1 MSERFARIGNLFLQA
16 LDLRP
21 EERGPFLDTACA
33 GDLELRSEVESLL
46 EHDGDSEQWMA
57 EALQGTAQS
66 LFETVSVK
74 PGTRLGDYDIQKLIG
89 AGGMGEVYS
98 ARDTRLARDVAIKVL
113 PSFLKYHPDRLRRF
127 EQEAQAAAALNHP
140 NILAV
145 YQMGSYQDV
154 PYLVSE
160 LLEGTTL
167 REEIRR
173 GPLPWRAAIEYGVQI
188 AHGLAAAHQRGIAH
202 RDLKPENLFL
212 TKVGRVKILDFGLAK
227 LIDAP
232 RGAGPGGAIT
242 EAGLVMGT
250 AGYMA
255 PEQVRGEAA
264 DYRADFFAFGA
275 VLYEML
281 TGKRAFQ
288 KPNSAET
295 MSAVL
300 NEDPPGISQIAPAT
314 PPALQRVVRRCMEKN
329 REQRFQ
335 SASDLAFALEALSDS
350 EIRNAPPEEAR
361 QRHSQNDLSFALKS
375 RSETASQVGRE
386 PAFTQPQQGHREKTA
401 WLLVA
406 VLLVLVAVVGF
417 AYFRR
422 PAKQQGAMHFSIALP
437 SSVRDLALSP
447 DGRILAFIAPPP
459 AGGGDVLWTREIGS
473 TETHV
478 LANTEGASYP
488 FWSPDARF
496 VGFFADGKLKRI
508 EVAGGPVQILADA
521 PFGRGGAWNRQGTII
536 FAPNPTVGLARIS
549 AAGGVPT
556 PVTEISSGAPNFA
569 NLSHRWPI
577 FLPDGVHFLYT
588 MNDFTGVQGH
598 ANDAIYA
605 GALGSKEQ
613 RRLAAS
619 NSNSAYVSPGYLVS
633 SQSGTLMAQRFDADH
648 LQLIGEPFA
657 VADSE
662 YLSAVARTLFSVSE
676 NGVLVYQTGS
686 STSSE
691 LQWFN
696 RDGKPLSAI
705 GTPARYANPRISP
718 DGHKV
723 ALDIDDPQSNPG
735 IWLLNLE
742 SGVRSRFTFDPA
754 SAEET
759 PIWSPDGAKVLWVS
773 QRNGSLG
780 FYVKAATGSGGEEL
794 ITRSSPTLLGLP
806 TDWSRD
812 GQFLLYTRARPDW
825 NSEMSVLPLK
835 GDRKPH
841 AFAHSPSSER
851 EGQFSPDGR
860 WVAYS
865 SNESARWEVYVVPFP
880 GPGGKYQISTE
891 GGQQPRWRRDGKELF
906 FLSPDKKLMAVSV
919 KAGANFEFRE
929 PVALFQT
936 RAREALS
943 SEEAFTYDVSP
954 DGQRFLFNVNP
965 ERSNPPPLNI
975 VLNWTSEI
983 QRK

>member
-1 MSERFARIGNLFLQA
+1 MSQRFERIENLFLQA

-21 EERGPFLDTACA
+21 EERGPFLDTACV
-33 GDLELRSEVESLL
+33 GDRELRSEVESLL
-46 EHDGDSEQWMA
+46 EHDGDSEQWMT
-57 EALQGTAQS
+57 EALQGTVQS
-66 LFETVSVK
+66 LFETVSMK

-89 AGGMGEVYS
+89 AGGMGEVYG

-113 PSFLKYHPDRLRRF
+113 PSGLKYHPDRLRRF
-127 EQEAQAAAALNHP
+127 EQEARAAAALNHP

-145 YQMGSYQDV
+145 HQMGFYEGA
-154 PYLVSE
+154 PYVVSE
-160 LLEGTTL
+160 LLDGRTL
-167 REEIRR
+167 RELMKH
-173 GPLPWRAAIEYGVQI
+173 GPLPWRNAIEYGVQI
-188 AHGLAAAHQRGIAH
+188 ARGLAAAHAKGITH

-212 TKVGRVKILDFGLAK
+212 TKDGHVKILDFGLAK
-227 LIDAP
+227 LSDPPASSP
-232 RGAGPGGAIT
+232 AGPAT
-242 EAGLVMGT
+242 EVGLVMGT
-250 AGYMA
+250 AGYMS

-264 DYRADFFAFGA
+264 DYRTDFFAFGA
-275 VLYEML
+275 ILYEML
-281 TGKRAFQ
+281 SGQRAFN
-288 KPNSAET
+288 KPTAADT
-295 MSAVL
+295 MSAIL
-300 NEDPPGISQIAPAT
+300 NEDPPGISQLVPTI
-314 PPALQRVVRRCMEKN
+314 PPALQRVVRRCLEKQP
-329 REQRFQ
+329 EQRFQ
-335 SASDLAFALEALSDS
+335 SGSDLAFALEALSDS
-350 EIRNAPPEEAR
+350 GTPGTLE
-361 QRHSQNDLSFALKS
+361 
-375 RSETASQVGRE
+375 VWRE
-386 PAFTQPQQGHREKTA
+386 PALAQRGHRDRTA
-401 WLLVA
+401 WLLAA
-406 VLLVLVAVVGF
+406 VLLVVVAVAGF

-422 PAKQQGAMHFSIALP
+422 PETPRRAMHFSISLP

-447 DGRILAFIAPPP
+447 DGRILAFIAQPP
-459 AGGGDVLWTREIGS
+459 AGGGNVLWTREIGS

-478 LANTEGASYP
+478 LGNTEGASYP

-496 VGFFADGKLKRI
+496 IGFFADGKLKRI

-521 PFGRGGAWNRQGTII
+521 PRGRGGAWNREGTII
-536 FAPNPTVGLARIS
+536 FAPNPVTGLARIS

-556 PVTEISSGAPNFA
+556 PVTEIPGAPNFA

-588 MNDFTGVQGH
+588 MNDFTGVQGK

-613 RRLAAS
+613 QRLAAS
-619 NSNSAYVSPGYLVS
+619 NSNSAYVSPGYLVF
-633 SQSGTLMAQRFDADH
+633 SQSGTLMAQRFDVDR

-662 YLSAVARTLFSVSE
+662 YLSAVARTLFSVSQ

-696 RDGKPLSAI
+696 RGGKPLSVI
-705 GTPARYANPRISP
+705 GTPAQYANPRISP
-718 DGHKV
+718 DGHKLAV
-723 ALDIDDPQSNPG
+723 NIDDPQSNPG
-735 IWLLNLE
+735 IWLFNLE
-742 SGVRSRFTFDPA
+742 DGVRSRFTFDPA

-759 PIWSPDGAKVLWVS
+759 PIWSPDGARVLWMS
-773 QRNGSLG
+773 QRNGGLD
-780 FYVKAATGSGGEEL
+780 FYVKAATGSGGEEPV
-794 ITRSSPTLLGLP
+794 TRSSPNLIGLP

-812 GQFLLYTRARPDW
+812 GQFLLYTRARADW
-825 NSEMSVLPLK
+825 NLQMTVLPLR
-835 GDRKPH
+835 GDRKPF
-841 AFAHSPSSER
+841 AFVHSQSSEK

-865 SNESARWEVYVVPFP
+865 SNESARWEVYVAPFP

-919 KAGANFEFRE
+919 KAGAIFEFRE

-954 DGQRFLFNVNP
+954 DGQRFLINVNP
-965 ERSNPPPLNI
+965 EGSNPPPLNI

>member
-1 MSERFARIGNLFLQA
+1 MSQRFERIENLFQQA

-33 GDLELRSEVESLL
+33 GDRELRSEVESLL
-46 EHDGDSEQWMA
+46 EHDGDSEQWMT
-57 EALQGTAQS
+57 EALQGTVQS
-66 LFETVSVK
+66 FFETVSIK

-89 AGGMGEVYS
+89 AGGMGEVYG
-98 ARDTRLARDVAIKVL
+98 ARDTRLAREVAIKVL
-113 PSFLKYHPDRLRRF
+113 PSGLKYHPDRLRRF
-127 EQEAQAAAALNHP
+127 EQEARAAAALNHP

-145 YQMGSYQDV
+145 HQMGFYEGA
-154 PYLVSE
+154 PYVVSE
-160 LLEGTTL
+160 LLDGRTL
-167 REEIRR
+167 HELMKH
-173 GPLPWRAAIEYGVQI
+173 GPLPWRNAIEYGVQI
-188 AHGLAAAHQRGIAH
+188 ARGLAAAHGKGITH
-202 RDLKPENLFL
+202 RDLKPENLFV
-212 TKVGRVKILDFGLAK
+212 TKDGHVKILDFGLAK
-227 LIDAP
+227 LSDP
-232 RGAGPGGAIT
+232 LSFSHAGPAT
-242 EAGLVMGT
+242 EVGLVMGT

-275 VLYEML
+275 ILHEML
-281 TGKRAFQ
+281 SGQRAFN
-288 KPNSAET
+288 KPTSADT
-295 MSAVL
+295 MSAIL
-300 NEDPPGISQIAPAT
+300 NEDPPGISELVPAV
-314 PPALQRVVRRCMEKN
+314 PPALQRVVRRCLEKN

-350 EIRNAPPEEAR
+350 GTPG
-361 QRHSQNDLSFALKS
+361 
-375 RSETASQVGRE
+375 TSQVWRE
-386 PAFTQPQQGHREKTA
+386 PALAQRGHRARTA
-401 WLLVA
+401 WLLA
-406 VLLVLVAVVGF
+406 ALLLVLVADVGS

-422 PAKQQGAMHFSIALP
+422 PETPRRAMHFSISLP
-437 SSVRDLALSP
+437 SAVRDLALSP
-447 DGRILAFIAPPP
+447 DGRILAFIAQPP
-459 AGGGDVLWTREIGS
+459 GGGGNVLWTREIGS

-496 VGFFADGKLKRI
+496 MGFFADGKLKRI

-521 PFGRGGAWNRQGTII
+521 PRGRGGAWNRQGTII
-536 FAPNPTVGLARIS
+536 FAPNPVAGLARIS

-556 PVTEISSGAPNFA
+556 PVTEIPGAPNFA

-588 MNDFTGVQGH
+588 MNDFTGVQGK

-633 SQSGTLMAQRFDADH
+633 SQSGTLMAQRFDADR

-662 YLSAVARTLFSVSE
+662 YLSAVARTLFSVSQ

-696 RDGKPLSAI
+696 RGGKPLSAI
-705 GTPARYANPRISP
+705 GTPAQYANPRISP

-723 ALDIDDPQSNPG
+723 ALNIDDPQSNPG
-735 IWLLNLE
+735 IWIFNLE
-742 SGVRSRFTFDPA
+742 TGVRSRFTFDPA

-759 PIWSPDGAKVLWVS
+759 PIWSPDGARVLWMS
-773 QRNGSLG
+773 QRNGGLD
-780 FYVKAATGSGGEEL
+780 FYVKAATGSGGEEPV
-794 ITRSSPTLLGLP
+794 TRSSPTLIGLP

-825 NSEMSVLPLK
+825 NLQMSVLPLR
-835 GDRKPH
+835 GDRKPL
-841 AFAHSPSSER
+841 AFSHSQSSEK

-865 SNESARWEVYVVPFP
+865 SNESARWEVYVAPFP

-891 GGQQPRWRRDGKELF
+891 GGQQPRWSRDGKELF

-919 KAGANFEFRE
+919 KAGATFEFRE

-954 DGQRFLFNVNP
+954 DGQRFLINVNP
-965 ERSNPPPLNI
+965 EGSNPPPVNI

>member
-1 MSERFARIGNLFLQA
+1 MSELFERIENLFLQA

-33 GDLELRSEVESLL
+33 GDRELRSEVESLL
-46 EHDGDSEQWMA
+46 EHDGDSEQWIA

-66 LFETVSVK
+66 LFETVSIK
-74 PGTRLGDYDIQKLIG
+74 PGTRLEDYDIQKLIG
-89 AGGMGEVYS
+89 AGGMGEVYR

-127 EQEAQAAAALNHP
+127 EQEAQAAAALSHP

-145 YQMGSYQDV
+145 YQMGSYQGS
-154 PYLVSE
+154 PYMVSE
-160 LLEGTTL
+160 LLEGATL
-167 REEIRR
+167 REQVRR
-173 GPLPWRAAIEYGVQI
+173 GPLPWRAAIEYGVEI
-188 AHGLAAAHQRGIAH
+188 AHGLAAAHEKGIAH
-202 RDLKPENLFL
+202 RDLKPENLFV
-212 TKVGRVKILDFGLAK
+212 TKQGRLKILDFGLAK

-232 RGAGPGGAIT
+232 RGPGPGGATT

-275 VLYEML
+275 ILYEML

-288 KPNSAET
+288 KLTSADT
-295 MSAVL
+295 MGAIL
-300 NEDPPGISQIAPAT
+300 NEDPPGISQLVPAS
-314 PPALQRVVRRCMEKN
+314 PPALQRVVRRCLEKN

-335 SASDLAFALEALSDS
+335 SASDLAFALEALS
-350 EIRNAPPEEAR
+350 EVRRRMRLP
-361 QRHSQNDLSFALKS
+361 
-375 RSETASQVGRE
+375 
-386 PAFTQPQQGHREKTA
+386 
-401 WLLVA
+401 LLAA
-406 VLLVLVAVVGF
+406 VLLALLLAIASGI

-422 PAKQQGAMHFSIALP
+422 APAAQRAMHFSIALP
-437 SSVRDLALSP
+437 SSVRDLALSS

-459 AGGGDVLWTREIGS
+459 AGGGNVLWTREIGS

-496 VGFFADGKLKRI
+496 IGFFGDGKLKRI

-521 PFGRGGAWNRQGTII
+521 PKGRGGTWSRQGTII

-549 AAGGVPT
+549 ASGGVPT

-588 MNDFTGVQGH
+588 MNDFTGVQGK

-619 NSNSAYVSPGYLVS
+619 NSNSAYVSPGYLVF
-633 SQSGTLMAQRFDADH
+633 SQSGTLMAQRFDADR

-657 VADSE
+657 IADCE
-662 YLSAVARTLFSVSE
+662 YLSAVARALFSVSQ

-691 LQWFN
+691 LQWFD
-696 RDGKPLSAI
+696 RGGKPLSAI
-705 GTPARYANPRISP
+705 ATAARYANPRISP

-723 ALDIDDPQSNPG
+723 AVDIDDPQSNPG

-742 SGVRSRFTFDPA
+742 NGVRSRFTFDPA

-759 PIWSPDGAKVLWVS
+759 PIWSPDGARVLWVS

-794 ITRSSPTLLGLP
+794 ITRSSPTLLGVP

-812 GQFLLYTRARPDW
+812 GQFLLYSRARPDW
-825 NSEMSVLPLK
+825 NSEMSVLPLR
-835 GDRKPH
+835 GDRKPF
-841 AFAHSPSSER
+841 AFAHSQSSER

-919 KAGANFEFRE
+919 KAGATFEFRE
-929 PVALFQT
+929 PVELFQT

-954 DGQRFLFNVNP
+954 DGQRFLINVNP

>member
-1 MSERFARIGNLFLQA
+1 MSERFERIEHLFLQT

-33 GDLELRSEVESLL
+33 GDRELRSEVESLL
-46 EHDGDSEQWMA
+46 EHDGDSEQWIA

-66 LFETVSVK
+66 LFETVSIK
-74 PGTRLGDYDIQKLIG
+74 PGTRLEDYDIQKLIG
-89 AGGMGEVYS
+89 AGGMGEVYR

-113 PSFLKYHPDRLRRF
+113 PSFFKYHPDRLRRF
-127 EQEAQAAAALNHP
+127 EQEARAAAALNHP

-145 YQMGSYQDV
+145 HQMGFYEGA
-154 PYLVSE
+154 PYVVSE
-160 LLEGTTL
+160 LLDGRTL
-167 REEIRR
+167 RELMKD
-173 GPLPWRAAIEYGVQI
+173 GPLPWRNAIEYGVQI
-188 AHGLAAAHQRGIAH
+188 ARGLAAAHGKGITH

-212 TKVGRVKILDFGLAK
+212 TTDGHVKILDFGLAK
-227 LIDAP
+227 LSDP
-232 RGAGPGGAIT
+232 PPSSPAGPAT
-242 EAGLVMGT
+242 EVGLVMGT
-250 AGYMA
+250 VGYMS

-264 DYRADFFAFGA
+264 DYRTDFFAFGA
-275 VLYEML
+275 ILYEML
-281 TGKRAFQ
+281 SGQRAFNE
-288 KPNSAET
+288 PTAADT
-295 MSAVL
+295 MSAIL
-300 NEDPPGISQIAPAT
+300 NEDPHGISQLVPTI
-314 PPALQRVVRRCMEKN
+314 PPAMQRVVRRCLEKQ

-335 SASDLAFALEALSDS
+335 SGSDLAFALEALSDS
-350 EIRNAPPEEAR
+350 GTPGT
-361 QRHSQNDLSFALKS
+361 
-375 RSETASQVGRE
+375 SEVWRE
-386 PAFTQPQQGHREKTA
+386 PALAQRGHRDRTA
-401 WLLVA
+401 WLLAA

-422 PAKQQGAMHFSIALP
+422 PETPRRAMHFSISLP
-437 SSVRDLALSP
+437 SSVRDLALSS

-459 AGGGDVLWTREIGS
+459 AGGGNVLWTREIGS

-496 VGFFADGKLKRI
+496 IGFFGDGKLKRI

-521 PFGRGGAWNRQGTII
+521 PKGRGGAWSRQGTII
-536 FAPNPTVGLARIS
+536 FAPNPTAGLARIS
-549 AAGGVPT
+549 ASGGVPT
-556 PVTEISSGAPNFA
+556 PVTEISSGVPNFA

-588 MNDFTGVQGH
+588 MNDFSGVQGK
-598 ANDAIYA
+598 AIDAIYA

-619 NSNSAYVSPGYLVS
+619 NSNSAYVSPGYLVF

-648 LQLIGEPFA
+648 LQLIGEPFT

-662 YLSAVARTLFSVSE
+662 YLSAVARTLFSVSQ

-696 RDGKPLSAI
+696 RGGKPLSTI
-705 GTPARYANPRISP
+705 GTSARYANPRISP

-723 ALDIDDPQSNPG
+723 AVDIDDPQSNPG

-742 SGVRSRFTFDPA
+742 NGVRSRFTFDPA

-759 PIWSPDGAKVLWVS
+759 PIWSPDGARVLWVS

-812 GQFLLYTRARPDW
+812 GQFLLYSRARPDW
-825 NSEMSVLPLK
+825 NSEMSVLPLR
-835 GDRKPH
+835 GDRKPF
-841 AFAHSPSSER
+841 AFAHSQSSER

-919 KAGANFEFRE
+919 KAGASFEFRQ

-954 DGQRFLFNVNP
+954 DGQRFLINVNP
-965 ERSNPPPLNI
+965 ERSNPPPVNI